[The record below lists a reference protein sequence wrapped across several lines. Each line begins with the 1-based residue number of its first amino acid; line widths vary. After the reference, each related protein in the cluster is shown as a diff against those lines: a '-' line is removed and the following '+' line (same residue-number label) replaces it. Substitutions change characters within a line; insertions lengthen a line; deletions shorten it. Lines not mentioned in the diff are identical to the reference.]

1 MSDHGQPAA
10 DPFAHVAHFYDL
22 DLEGFD
28 DDVALYLEL
37 VDGLGGLDVLELGCG
52 TGRVAVPLAEAGLRV
67 TGVDLSAAMLARARE
82 RAGGLPLRLVEGDM
96 RTLDLAER
104 FGAVLLPLGGLQH
117 MASTGEVVAAL
128 TTLARHLAPDGVAVV
143 DIEAPHPDDWLPGP
157 RPLIEHW
164 TRPLRSLEGV
174 EGPEDPEDVDSRDA
188 IGGTVTKLVAVE
200 GRPVEALRLVTYH
213 FDVQRPEG
221 PLRRVTQQFE
231 LRVITAGEL
240 ELAGRLAGLRVA
252 AWYGDY
258 DGAPPREGDERLI
271 AVFRHSAFAE
281 APEEGSEEAFEEA
294 PEEAVEEAPEE
305 AAALAGDEGDA

>member
-1 MSDHGQPAA
+1 MSDPGEPAA
-10 DPFAHVAHFYDL
+10 DPFAQVARFYDL

-37 VDGLGGLDVLELGCG
+37 AAGLDVLELGCG

-67 TGVDLSAAMLARARE
+67 TGVDLSPAMLTRARE
-82 RAGGLPLRLVEGDM
+82 RAEGLPLRLVEGDM
-96 RTLDLAER
+96 RTLDLGER

-117 MASTGEVVAAL
+117 MTTTREVVAAIE
-128 TTLARHLAPDGVAVV
+128 TVARHLAPDGQAVV

-164 TRPLRSLEGV
+164 TRAVPVVGV
-174 EGPEDPEDVDSRDA
+174 PGA
-188 IGGTVTKLVAVE
+188 GGGLAGSVTKLVAVE

-213 FDVQRPEG
+213 FDVQPAEG
-221 PLRRVTQQFE
+221 PLQRVTQQFE

-258 DGAPPREGDERLI
+258 DGSAPREGDERLI
-271 AVFRHSAFAE
+271 AVFEH
-281 APEEGSEEAFEEA
+281 GI
-294 PEEAVEEAPEE
+294 
-305 AAALAGDEGDA
+305 AGDVAEHAIPEHAVAGDPRAGARA